1 MYTYGLWDFQSTTIF
16 LVIAI
21 AVIFPLQ
28 LLLCFKGKSLLVRL
42 CPVLLTLLLTVI
54 PWIAV
59 WITKS
64 WLFLVIGYLALYY
77 AAFFSSHA
85 AQDGGSVR
93 LSPSS
98 RGFALDKSAGLC
110 YND

>member
-1 MYTYGLWDFQSTTIF
+1 M
-16 LVIAI
+16 IAI
-21 AVIFPLQ
+21 AIIFPLQ

-77 AAFFSSHA
+77 AAFFLIA
-85 AQDGGSVR
+85 CGAGWGIRALVTLIAR
-93 LSPSS
+93 LRS
-98 RGFALDKSAGLC
+98 
-110 YND
+110 

>member
-77 AAFFSSHA
+77 AAFFLIA
-85 AQDGGSVR
+85 CGAGWGIRALVTLIAR
-93 LSPSS
+93 LRS
-98 RGFALDKSAGLC
+98 
-110 YND
+110 

>member
-1 MYTYGLWDFQSTTIF
+1 MYTYGLWDFQSTVIF

-77 AAFFSSHA
+77 AAFFLIA
-85 AQDGGSVR
+85 CGAGWGIRALVALIAR
-93 LSPSS
+93 LRS
-98 RGFALDKSAGLC
+98 
-110 YND
+110 

>member
-1 MYTYGLWDFQSTTIF
+1 MYTYGIWDFQSTTIF

-77 AAFFSSHA
+77 AAFFLIA
-85 AQDGGSVR
+85 CGAGWGIRALITLIAR
-93 LSPSS
+93 LRS
-98 RGFALDKSAGLC
+98 
-110 YND
+110 

>member
-16 LVIAI
+16 LVIAT

-59 WITKS
+59 WITNS

-77 AAFFSSHA
+77 AAFFLIA
-85 AQDGGSVR
+85 CGAGWGIRALVTLIAR
-93 LSPSS
+93 LRS
-98 RGFALDKSAGLC
+98 
-110 YND
+110 

>member
-59 WITKS
+59 WITES
-64 WLFLVIGYLALYY
+64 WLFLIIGYLALYY
-77 AAFFSSHA
+77 AAFFLIA
-85 AQDGGSVR
+85 CGAGWGIRALVTLIAR
-93 LSPSS
+93 LRS
-98 RGFALDKSAGLC
+98 
-110 YND
+110 

>member
-77 AAFFSSHA
+77 AAFFLIA
-85 AQDGGSVR
+85 CGAGWGIRALVALIAR
-93 LSPSS
+93 LRS
-98 RGFALDKSAGLC
+98 
-110 YND
+110 

>member
-1 MYTYGLWDFQSTTIF
+1 MYTYGLWDFHSPTIY

-54 PWIAV
+54 PWIAAL
-59 WITKS
+59 ITKS

-77 AAFFSSHA
+77 AAFFLIA
-85 AQDGGSVR
+85 CGMGWGIRALVALIAR
-93 LSPSS
+93 LRS
-98 RGFALDKSAGLC
+98 
-110 YND
+110 

>member
-54 PWIAV
+54 LWIAAL
-59 WITKS
+59 ITKS

-77 AAFFSSHA
+77 AAFFLIA
-85 AQDGGSVR
+85 CGAGWVIRALVTLIAR
-93 LSPSS
+93 LRS
-98 RGFALDKSAGLC
+98 
-110 YND
+110 

>member
-16 LVIAI
+16 LMIAI

-77 AAFFSSHA
+77 AAFFLIA
-85 AQDGGSVR
+85 CGAGWGIRALVTLIAR
-93 LSPSS
+93 LRS
-98 RGFALDKSAGLC
+98 
-110 YND
+110 